1 MKTSCV
7 RARRPRQPQQPE
19 QPVVITY
26 NRALI
31 TSRPMSRE
39 RVRQVACPLCH
50 VAAGAHCVMNDNV
63 TARVSNHR
71 QRVDL
76 AKATAM

>member
-7 RARRPRQPQQPE
+7 PAREPRQPRR
-19 QPVVITY
+19 PVVITY
-26 NRALI
+26 DRTLI
-31 TSRPMSRE
+31 APPPMGRE
-39 RVRQVACPLCH
+39 QVRRVACPLCH
-50 VAAGAHCVMNDNV
+50 VAAGAHCVMNDDV
-63 TARVSNHR
+63 TPRVSNHR